1 MDKRVLLLPLTLFLF
16 ACATSQ
22 GSGTRRS
29 MSVLTADE
37 IAEAAVLTAA
47 EAIQRCRPQW
57 LQRRGPPTIG
67 SIPPTLYVDGVRWD
81 DFTELDRIRAEMV
94 ERMEFLS
101 SLDATNRFG
110 VNHDA
115 GAILVTT
122 R

>member
-1 MDKRVLLLPLTLFLF
+1 MDKRVLLLPLIVFLF

-22 GSGTRRS
+22 GSRSGRSTR
-29 MSVLTADE
+29 VLLADE

-47 EAIQRCRPQW
+47 EAIQHCRPQW
-57 LQRRGPPTIG
+57 LQRRGAPTMASSPPTV
-67 SIPPTLYVDGVRWD
+67 YVDGIRVY
-81 DFTELDRIRAEMV
+81 DFTELDRIRADVV
-94 ERMEFLS
+94 ERMEYLS
-101 SLDATNRFG
+101 PTDATNRFG